1 MLLNAYMFYTLFGS
15 EKNKKTKQKNTTK
28 TNKVKFDRYLTFQHN
43 T

>member
-1 MLLNAYMFYTLFGS
+1 MLLNVYMFYTLFGS
-15 EKNKKTKQKNTTK
+15 EKNNKKTTKNTTK